1 MRTAGKRPKALRAR
15 RIRPQDRRFVP
26 VLMDRSPPA
35 RQPAPRSGLPL
46 PPSASVQAS
55 CGDFQETLPASS
67 QPGHLQK
74 IFFNPSGHS
83 LARHTLLLPCPCKR
97 RVQAT
102 SKRAFPSGP
111 DTAVPPPRIEPRL
124 PLSSPLVKQRGA
136 APPASCKQAPSWAE
150 APAPTTDST
159 KRPPPPAIPKP
170 AAQSP
175 PASRSHRSKTGNGA
189 TRGAPYA
196 PGCPGMVDERE
207 QQLLRRP
214 SRSGGSPPAN
224 SLALTRT
231 KVFAG
236 MGARV
241 KGSLFQKA
249 PLPPDGPLSS
259 NNRTG
264 PSSLPPPPLL
274 LPLAFR
280 AQIGQRCGQQKEMA

>member
-35 RQPAPRSGLPL
+35 RQPAPRSDLPF
-46 PPSASVQAS
+46 PPPASVQAS

-111 DTAVPPPRIEPRL
+111 DTAARPPRIEPRL

-136 APPASCKQAPSWAE
+136 APPASCRQAPHELRPLPQRQIPQNAFPLRQYPSPQHNPRQHQDLIA
-150 APAPTTDST
+150 ARPAMEP
-159 KRPPPPAIPKP
+159 
-170 AAQSP
+170 
-175 PASRSHRSKTGNGA
+175 
-189 TRGAPYA
+189 
-196 PGCPGMVDERE
+196 RE
-207 QQLLRRP
+207 GPHTLRD
-214 SRSGGSPPAN
+214 
-224 SLALTRT
+224 
-231 KVFAG
+231 
-236 MGARV
+236 ARV
-241 KGSLFQKA
+241 WSTNGSSSSSGDRRAREAHRPQI
-249 PLPPDGPLSS
+249 PLH
-259 NNRTG
+259 
-264 PSSLPPPPLL
+264 
-274 LPLAFR
+274 
-280 AQIGQRCGQQKEMA
+280 

>member
-83 LARHTLLLPCPCKR
+83 LARHTLLQPCPCKR

-136 APPASCKQAPSWAE
+136 APPASCRQAPHELRPLPQRQIPQNASPSGNTQAR
-150 APAPTTDST
+150 ST
-159 KRPPPPAIPKP
+159 I
-170 AAQSP
+170 
-175 PASRSHRSKTGNGA
+175 PASIKISSQQDRQWSHARD
-189 TRGAPYA
+189 P
-196 PGCPGMVDERE
+196 M
-207 QQLLRRP
+207 
-214 SRSGGSPPAN
+214 RSGMPGYG
-224 SLALTRT
+224 R
-231 KVFAG
+231 
-236 MGARV
+236 
-241 KGSLFQKA
+241 
-249 PLPPDGPLSS
+249 
-259 NNRTG
+259 RTG
-264 PSSLPPPPLL
+264 AAAPPGTVALGRLTARKFPCTDQNKSFRGDGGPGEGGPFPKGIPSPGRPTFL
-274 LPLAFR
+274 
-280 AQIGQRCGQQKEMA
+280 Q

>member
-46 PPSASVQAS
+46 PPPASVQAS

-83 LARHTLLLPCPCKR
+83 LARHTPLQPCKR

-136 APPASCKQAPSWAE
+136 APPASCRQAPHELRPLPQRQIPQNASPSGNTQAR
-150 APAPTTDST
+150 ST
-159 KRPPPPAIPKP
+159 I
-170 AAQSP
+170 
-175 PASRSHRSKTGNGA
+175 PASIKISSQQDRQWSHARD
-189 TRGAPYA
+189 PMA
-196 PGCPGMVDERE
+196 PGCPGMVDERA
-207 QQLLRRP
+207 QQLLRGP
-214 SRSGGSPPAN
+214 SCSGGSPPAN
-224 SLALTRT
+224 PLALTRT
-231 KVFAG
+231 KVFAVWG
-236 MGARV
+236 TGGRGPFP
-241 KGSLFQKA
+241 KG
-249 PLPPDGPLSS
+249 
-259 NNRTG
+259 T
-264 PSSLPPPPLL
+264 PSPGRPTVL
-274 LPLAFR
+274 
-280 AQIGQRCGQQKEMA
+280 Q

>member
-74 IFFNPSGHS
+74 IFFNPSGRS

-136 APPASCKQAPSWAE
+136 APPAS
-150 APAPTTDST
+150 
-159 KRPPPPAIPKP
+159 
-170 AAQSP
+170 
-175 PASRSHRSKTGNGA
+175 RSHRSKTGNGA
-189 TRGAPYA
+189 TRGTPCA
-196 PGCPGMVDERE
+196 PGYPGMVDERA
-207 QQLLRRP
+207 QQLLRGP

-231 KVFAG
+231 KVFGG
-236 MGARV
+236 MGARG
-241 KGSLFQKA
+241 KGGLFQKA
-249 PLPPDGPLSS
+249 SLPPDGPFSS

>member
-35 RQPAPRSGLPL
+35 RQPAPRSDLPF
-46 PPSASVQAS
+46 PPPASVQAS

-83 LARHTLLLPCPCKR
+83 LARHTPLHPCKR

-102 SKRAFPSGP
+102 SKRAFPSRP
-111 DTAVPPPRIEPRL
+111 DTAARPPRIEPRL
-124 PLSSPLVKQRGA
+124 PLSSPLAKQRGA
-136 APPASCKQAPSWAE
+136 APPASC
-150 APAPTTDST
+150 
-159 KRPPPPAIPKP
+159 R
-170 AAQSP
+170 QSP

-189 TRGAPYA
+189 TRGPPCA

-207 QQLLRRP
+207 QQLLRGP

-236 MGARV
+236 MGARG

-249 PLPPDGPLSS
+249 SLPPDGPLSS
-259 NNRTG
+259 NNKTG

-274 LPLAFR
+274 RPLAFR

>member
-46 PPSASVQAS
+46 PPPASVQAS

-83 LARHTLLLPCPCKR
+83 LARHTPLQPCKR

-136 APPASCKQAPSWAE
+136 APPASCRQAPHELRPLPQRQIPQNASPSGNTQAR
-150 APAPTTDST
+150 ST
-159 KRPPPPAIPKP
+159 I
-170 AAQSP
+170 
-175 PASRSHRSKTGNGA
+175 PASIKISSQQDRQWSHARD
-189 TRGAPYA
+189 PMA
-196 PGCPGMVDERE
+196 PGCPGMVDERA
-207 QQLLRRP
+207 QQLLRGP

-224 SLALTRT
+224 PLALTRT

-236 MGARV
+236 MGARG

-249 PLPPDGPLSS
+249 SLPPDGPLSS

>member
-1 MRTAGKRPKALRAR
+1 
-15 RIRPQDRRFVP
+15 
-26 VLMDRSPPA
+26 MDRSPPA
-35 RQPAPRSGLPL
+35 RQPAPRSDLPF
-46 PPSASVQAS
+46 PPPASVQAS

-83 LARHTLLLPCPCKR
+83 LARHTPLHPCKR

-102 SKRAFPSGP
+102 SKRAFPSRP
-111 DTAVPPPRIEPRL
+111 DTAARPPRIEPRL

-136 APPASCKQAPSWAE
+136 APPASCRQTPHELRPLPQRQIPQNALPLRQYPS
-150 APAPTTDST
+150 PQHNPRQYQDLIRIT
-159 KRPPPPAIPKP
+159 
-170 AAQSP
+170 
-175 PASRSHRSKTGNGA
+175 TGNGA
-189 TRGAPYA
+189 TRGPPCA

-207 QQLLRRP
+207 QQLLRGP

-236 MGARV
+236 MGARG

-249 PLPPDGPLSS
+249 SLPPDGPLSS
-259 NNRTG
+259 NNKTG

-274 LPLAFR
+274 RPLAFR

>member
-35 RQPAPRSGLPL
+35 RQPAPRSDLPF
-46 PPSASVQAS
+46 PPPASVQAS

-83 LARHTLLLPCPCKR
+83 LARHTPLHPCKR

-102 SKRAFPSGP
+102 SKRAFPSHP
-111 DTAVPPPRIEPRL
+111 DTAARPPRIEPRL

-136 APPASCKQAPSWAE
+136 APPASCRQTPHELRPLPQRQIPQNALPLRQYPS
-150 APAPTTDST
+150 PQHNPRQYQDLIRIT
-159 KRPPPPAIPKP
+159 
-170 AAQSP
+170 
-175 PASRSHRSKTGNGA
+175 TGNGA
-189 TRGAPYA
+189 TRGPPCA

-207 QQLLRRP
+207 QQLLRGP

-236 MGARV
+236 MGARG

-249 PLPPDGPLSS
+249 SLPPDGPLSS
-259 NNRTG
+259 NNKTG

-274 LPLAFR
+274 RPLAFR